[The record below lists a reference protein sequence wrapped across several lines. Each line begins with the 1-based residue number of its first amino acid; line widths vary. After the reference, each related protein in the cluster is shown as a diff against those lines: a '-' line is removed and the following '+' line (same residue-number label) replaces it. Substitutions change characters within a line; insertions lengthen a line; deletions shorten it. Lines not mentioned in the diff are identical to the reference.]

1 MQTLKELTSTSF
13 DSIHEIVVNH
23 LIENYGECDHDK
35 HGEMLS
41 EIISCIIEI
50 KEYQRIGQKNRTC
63 RKRFLMP

>member
-23 LIENYGECDHDK
+23 LIENYGECDHNK

-41 EIISCIIEI
+41 EIISNLN
-50 KEYQRIGQKNRTC
+50 KKHY
-63 RKRFLMP
+63 

>member
-1 MQTLKELTSTSF
+1 MLFFRTYRKNTKLINIYTMQTLKELTSTSF

-41 EIISCIIEI
+41 EIISNLN
-50 KEYQRIGQKNRTC
+50 KKHY
-63 RKRFLMP
+63 